1 MCVMSQEFKL
11 RGINIFKLIFLII
24 TICATTGILP
34 ATMAMMIP
42 MMLGRRKRDLR
53 LMEHT
58 LNNDLEVDLYKLARE
73 YNDQQRKSVG
83 P

>member
-1 MCVMSQEFKL
+1 M
-11 RGINIFKLIFLII
+11 
-24 TICATTGILP
+24 LP

-58 LNNDLEVDLYKLARE
+58 LNTNPLEVDLHKLTRE
-73 YNDQQRKSVG
+73 YNVQLRRPVG
-83 P
+83 L

>member
-1 MCVMSQEFKL
+1 MCLKKL
-11 RGINIFKLIFLII
+11 NCLICLILLTR
-24 TICATTGILP
+24 TIRPTIGMLP

-58 LNNDLEVDLYKLARE
+58 LNNDLEVDLHKLTRK
-73 YNDQQRKSVG
+73 YNVQLRSYQ
-83 P
+83 

>member
-1 MCVMSQEFKL
+1 M
-11 RGINIFKLIFLII
+11 
-24 TICATTGILP
+24 TGMLP

-58 LNNDLEVDLYKLARE
+58 LNNNPLEDLHKFTRE
-73 YNDQQRKSVG
+73 YNVQLRRPVG